1 MIAFQ
6 NIKRISVAA
15 IAAIT
20 ACTVVGCAV
29 PSDTAKDGA
38 VVEVATD
45 GGPPTVRR
53 LTAEQYRQ
61 SIADIFGEDI
71 TVAGRFEPDVR
82 AEGLIAVGTAQVT
95 VTPSG
100 FEQYNSIGRNIAAQT
115 VSEEHRDRLVQCVPA
130 SIGEADDVCA
140 REVLGRIGQLLYRR
154 PLTDRELDTQVA
166 VARAATAE
174 LDGFYEGLEFALA
187 GLLVAPEFLFRVET
201 PAPNGR
207 ELEAYSKATRLS
219 FFLWNAP
226 PDAELLDA
234 AARGDLDTSDGLT
247 AQVERLMTSP
257 RVTDGVRAFF
267 ADMLGFEEFD
277 ELAKDST
284 IYPAFSL
291 KVANDAREQALRT
304 ITHHL
309 IDMQG
314 DYRGLFTTR
323 QTFMTR
329 ALGAVYRVPVA
340 TENGWEP
347 YEFAPDDPRAGIVT
361 QIGFVGLHSHPGRS
375 SATLRGMAVRE
386 LLMCQKVPLPPND
399 VDFSVVQNTDNPVY
413 KTARERLT
421 AHRSEP
427 MCAGCHKITDPIGL
441 ALEKFDGLGQFR
453 ETENGVAID
462 TSGELE
468 GKSFRNAVELGE
480 VLSGV
485 SATVSCV
492 VDNVYRYAVGRM
504 LAPSET
510 AWRTQLIADFA
521 ENGYNFTYM
530 LRRIALSP
538 AFYRV
543 GEAGEIQ
550 HTNMRHPATELT
562 PQENRS

>member
-1 MIAFQ
+1 MITFQ
-6 NIKRISVAA
+6 NVKRMSVAA
-15 IAAIT
+15 IAICA
-20 ACTVVGCAV
+20 AAGCAV
-29 PSDTAKDGA
+29 PSDIAADGDA
-38 VVEVATD
+38 SE
-45 GGPPTVRR
+45 GGPLTVRR

-100 FEQYNSIGRNIAAQT
+100 FEQYNSIGRNIAAQA
-115 VSEEHRDRLVQCVPA
+115 VSEKHREKLIRCTPA
-130 SIGEADDVCA
+130 STSAADDACA
-140 REVLGRIGQLLYRR
+140 REALRRIGRLIYRR
-154 PLTDRELDTQVA
+154 PLTNAELDTQVE
-166 VARAATAE
+166 VARSATAK
-174 LDGFYEGLEFALA
+174 LGGFYEGLEFALA

-201 PAPNGR
+201 AAPNGH
-207 ELEAYSKATRLS
+207 ELDAYSKATRLS

-234 AARGDLDTSDGLT
+234 AARGDLETSRGLT
-247 AQVERLMTSP
+247 TQVDRLMSSP
-257 RVTDGVRAFF
+257 RITDGVRAFF

-291 KVANDAREQALRT
+291 KVANDAKEQALRT

-309 IDMQG
+309 IDLQG

-323 QTFMTR
+323 HTFVTR

-340 TENGWEP
+340 SENGWEP
-347 YEFAPDDPRAGIVT
+347 YEFPPNDPRAGIVT
-361 QIGFVGLHSHPGRS
+361 QVGFVALHSHPGRS

-386 LLMCQKVPLPPND
+386 LLMCQKVPLPPNN
-399 VDFSVVQNTDNPVY
+399 VDFSVVQNTDNPVF
-413 KTARERLT
+413 KTARDRLT

-441 ALEKFDGLGQFR
+441 ALEKFDGLGQYR
-453 ETENGVAID
+453 ETENGVEID
-462 TSGELE
+462 ASGELE
-468 GKSFRNAVELGE
+468 GRPFSNAAELGK
-480 VLSGV
+480 VLSETP
-485 SATVSCV
+485 ATVSCV
-492 VDNVYRYAVGRM
+492 VDNVYRYAVGRT
-504 LAPSET
+504 LAPSE
-510 AWRTQLIADFA
+510 AEWRSQLIRDFA
-521 ENGYNFTYM
+521 KKGYNFTYM

-538 AFYRV
+538 AFYKV
-543 GEAGEIQ
+543 DEAGDMDETQ
-550 HTNMRHPATELT
+550 NVNMHYPEAERAK
-562 PQENRS
+562 QENRS